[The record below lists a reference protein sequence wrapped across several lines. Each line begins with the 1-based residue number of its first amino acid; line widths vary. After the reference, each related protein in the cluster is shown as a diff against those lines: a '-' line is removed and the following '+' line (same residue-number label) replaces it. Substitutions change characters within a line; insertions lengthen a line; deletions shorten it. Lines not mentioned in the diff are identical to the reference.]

1 MTEERLNAEVEDVL
15 AKMPPDMAEVSR
27 RLWNRKKEGPP
38 MEETPKQQARVIQ
51 LDFWGDDKRGGPNS
65 LFRSALFPALNK
77 QTRRFL
83 KHEHLFSVRGLEV
96 IFTGEQFDQSD
107 LDVYLEILNLARK
120 YPLGTPVRFSAHS
133 ILKALGRPTGG
144 SHHKWLHSVLTR
156 LCGGVVDMTDHNK
169 RYFGQLLHGG
179 IRDEVT
185 DQYEVDLNPKLAIL
199 FGVGMWSKID
209 LEQRQALGCNPTAK
223 ALHAYYSTHA
233 APHGHDIKTLADI
246 AGLKDKNP
254 RKLKMKI
261 VAAHDRLTSPEG
273 LLSSYEIVDDTIRIK
288 KNHSKSQM
296 HHLVK
301 KVVTKPRK
309 HVIAGTEA
317 RHSGNGSTS

>member
-1 MTEERLNAEVEDVL
+1 MIEERLKAEVEDAL

-27 RLWNRKKEGPP
+27 RLWNRKKEEGPL
-38 MEETPKQQARVIQ
+38 MEETPKQQARVIR
-51 LDFWGDDKRGGPNS
+51 LDFWENDKRGGPNS

-83 KHEHLFSVRGLEV
+83 KHEHLFAVRGLEV
-96 IFTGEQFDQSD
+96 VFTGEQFDQSD

-120 YPLGTPVRFSAHS
+120 SPLGTPVRFSAHS
-133 ILKALGRPTGG
+133 MLKTLGRPTGG
-144 SHHKWLHSVLTR
+144 SHHKWLHSVLIR
-156 LCGGVVDMTDHNK
+156 LRGGTLDITDHMK
-169 RYFGQLLHGG
+169 RYFGGLIEGG
-179 IRDEVT
+179 IKDET
-185 DQYEVDLNPKLAIL
+185 MESYEITINPKFAVL

-209 LEQRQALGCNPTAK
+209 LQQRQALGRNPTAK
-223 ALHAYYSTHA
+223 ALHAYYSTHTS
-233 APHGHDIKTLADI
+233 PHGHDIKTLADI

-261 VAAHDRLTSPEG
+261 VAAHDLLTSPEG
-273 LLSSYEIVDDTIRIK
+273 LLSSYKLVGDIVRIK

-301 KVVTKPRK
+301 KVATKPK
-309 HVIAGTEA
+309 KT